1 MSSTTDTIQPS
12 SASFRDPS
20 GFLFNQDGALY
31 RQVNRVYQ
39 ANYEHLMTSGLYEKL
54 TERGLLIP
62 HRETSQSA
70 PLPQV
75 AYRVIQPDRV
85 PFISYPYEWS
95 FSQLKD
101 AALTTL
107 EIQKIALEFGMWLKD
122 SSAYNIQFLHGRP
135 ALIDTLSFEI
145 YPEGQPWVAYRQFC
159 QHFLA
164 PLSLMAYCDV
174 RLSQLLR
181 VYIDGVPLDLTS
193 KLLPA
198 ITRFKLPLLIHVHL
212 HAASQRRYAEKTLPT
227 RGQMSK
233 TALLGLIDNLE
244 SGIHALRWTP
254 RGSEWGDYYEKHNY
268 SIAGLEQKERFVA
281 SSIEQICP
289 ANVWDLGA
297 NIGRFSRLASQR
309 SIFTLAF
316 DSDPAAVDLN
326 YQQCRI
332 EKEKHLLPLLADLT
346 NPSPPIG
353 WQNQERMSLLERG
366 PADVILALALIHH
379 LAISNNVPLSRIAEF
394 LHQAGKWLIIEFV
407 PKSDSQ
413 VQKLLAARQDIFP
426 EYDLDGFQRSFSSYF
441 TVLRSEQIQDSQRVL
456 FLMKGK

>member
-1 MSSTTDTIQPS
+1 MSSTIDAIRPS
-12 SASFRDPS
+12 GASFRDPS
-20 GFLFNQDGALY
+20 GFLYYQDGALY
-31 RQVNRVYQ
+31 RQVNRAYQ
-39 ANYEHLMTSGLYEKL
+39 PNYDHLMASGLYEKL
-54 TERGLLIP
+54 AERGLLIP
-62 HRETSQSA
+62 HREVSQTA
-70 PLPQV
+70 PLPQI
-75 AYRVIQPDRV
+75 AYRVIQPDRI

-107 EIQKIALEFGMWLKD
+107 EIQRIALEYGMSLKD
-122 SSAYNIQFLHGRP
+122 SSAYNIQFVHGRP
-135 ALIDTLSFEI
+135 MLIDTLSFEV
-145 YPEGQPWVAYRQFC
+145 YPEGQPWIAYRQFC

-181 VYIDGVPLDLTS
+181 IYIDGVPLDLSS

-198 ITRFKLPLLIHVHL
+198 KTRFKLPLLFHVHL
-212 HAASQRRYAEKTLPT
+212 HAASQRRYANKALPR

-233 TALLGLIDNLE
+233 IALLGLIDNLKA
-244 SGIHALRWTP
+244 GVDALRWTP
-254 RGSEWGDYYEKHNY
+254 HGSEWGDYYDKHNY
-268 SIAGLEQKERFVA
+268 SAAGLEHKAQFVA
-281 SSIEQICP
+281 SAIDQINP
-289 ANVWDLGA
+289 MNVWDLGA
-297 NIGRFSRLASQR
+297 NTGRFSRIASQR

-316 DSDPAAVDLN
+316 DNDPAAVEMN
-326 YQQCRI
+326 YQQCRT

-346 NPSPPIG
+346 NPSPSIG

-366 PADVILALALIHH
+366 PADAILALALVHH
-379 LAISNNVPLSRIAEF
+379 LAISNNVPLPRIAEF
-394 LHQAGKWLIIEFV
+394 LHQAGKWLIIEFI

-426 EYDLDGFQRSFSSYF
+426 DYDLDGFQRAFSSRF
-441 TVLRSEQIQDSQRVL
+441 AILRSEQIQDSQRVL